1 MRFPACKLYVL
12 LIGSFLPS
20 FVTAADDSPPMGEIL
35 SHVDQAERDRSYYP
49 KWRSHFHRL
58 SEDSVRYLMSHEND
72 TVALNAAWEFYAH
85 RRRTIA
91 QKDASPRARSEAF
104 CSFIEG
110 RLHCRLPSSFC
121 VLLKHVFT
129 DRLSTVYDD
138 TVTKGRTI
146 NPVWNRVRY
155 LSPILSAYEMPNAKI
170 VGEDLVLGDQ
180 DSNLHLKMERILE
193 EQPWADMGKVAFS
206 QFGNDFFVAFYPDI
220 AAHYTLECYRDRNP
234 NYVAWKAEVWTTP
247 FVYGHSGFAMHV
259 AKVLNVKD
267 NGVVALGVSQ
277 SDVYFE
283 GFQRDSG
290 HVMFRLI
297 GEFPKIPKEQGE
309 ASGSDKESAT
319 ERTSKD

>member
-1 MRFPACKLYVL
+1 MRLPRRMMYFL
-12 LIGSFLPS
+12 LIASCLPFS
-20 FVTAADDSPPMGEIL
+20 RSVGDDPPPMGEIL
-35 SHVDQAERDRSYYP
+35 SHVDQAERDRSFYP

-58 SEDSVRYLMSHEND
+58 PEDSVRYLMSHEND

-91 QKDASPRARSEAF
+91 QKDASSRARSEAF
-104 CSFIEG
+104 CSFVEG
-110 RLHCRLPSSFC
+110 RLHCRLPPSYC
-121 VLLKHVFT
+121 VLLEHVFT
-129 DRLSTVYDD
+129 DRLSTVYND
-138 TVTKGRTI
+138 TVTKRPTI

-155 LSPILSAYEMPNAKI
+155 LSPILSTYETPNAKI
-170 VGEDLVLGDQ
+170 VGEDLVLGGQ

-220 AAHYTLECYRDRNP
+220 SAHYTLECYRDRDP
-234 NYVAWKAEVWTTP
+234 NYVAWKAKVWTTP
-247 FVYGHSGFAMHV
+247 FIYGHSGFAMHV

-297 GEFPKIPKEQGE
+297 GEFPKIPKQQKE
-309 ASGSDKESAT
+309 ASGSEKDAT
-319 ERTSKD
+319 SERPSKD